1 MILISYEAE
10 LSGFLLLR
18 YELGALTWFR
28 PIVEMQ
34 HMSEDKSKLCGI
46 TAHNRRWKNWYMSQI
61 PQILHGITN
70 ALIGYQLLFCI

>member
-1 MILISYEAE
+1 MASLSLRNE
-10 LSGFLLLR
+10 LEF
-18 YELGALTWFR
+18 LTWFG

-46 TAHNRRWKNWYMSQI
+46 TAHNRRWTNGYMSQI
-61 PQILHGITN
+61 PLILHGINN